1 MQFFELAGERFIA
14 IVCFRHGGVAAGITI
29 KPYKVAQGF
38 AQGRTTPPYLHD
50 ISRYRVGTV
59 GVFDRP
65 PPWQTPPPHAEAV
78 RIRVRGDGVGGWVG

>member
-29 KPYKVAQGF
+29 KPYKVAQG
-38 AQGRTTPPYLHD
+38 RTTPPYLHD

-65 PPWQTPPPHAEAV
+65 PPVKHPHPTYLIFPEK
-78 RIRVRGDGVGGWVG
+78 G